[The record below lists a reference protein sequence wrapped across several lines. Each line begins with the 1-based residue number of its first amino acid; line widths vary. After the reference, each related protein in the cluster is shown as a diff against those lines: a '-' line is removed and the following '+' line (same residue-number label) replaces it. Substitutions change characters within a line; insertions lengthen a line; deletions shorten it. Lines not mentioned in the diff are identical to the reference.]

1 VSTDQRSDPADLE
14 ASAERAVEAAEY
26 ADMAR
31 SQVAEARTEAV
42 DAREQTMEAREEA
55 VEARSEAQAARVGAD
70 RALAGAVEARAGAI
84 EAAEA
89 VAVAADDPLL
99 DTAVRRLEAKADEEN
114 PFGRPGRPLNSRS
127 PFRVGFAGALGVAL
141 AYSILQ
147 ALIHARQVLILL
159 VISAFLAIG
168 LNPTVA
174 WLERRGLGRKSAIA
188 LVFAGVILFFVGFGF
203 AVVPPVVNQSS
214 QFVHELPTYL
224 DKLQHNSP
232 ITGLNNRFHFLE
244 KAKAGLTGG
253 GFGTSA
259 LGGVVGVGK
268 IVLGAFFSFL
278 TILILTLY
286 FLGSFHQ
293 IKATAYRMVPRS
305 RRARVGLLADEILD
319 KVGGY
324 VAGALTIAGIAGT
337 AAFVFLLI
345 AGVPYPL
352 ALAMLV
358 AVTDLIPLIGAT
370 LGAIVVTAVCFFV
383 SVQVGI
389 AAAAFF
395 IIYQQVENFLIY
407 PRVMG
412 RSVEVSG
419 TATLVAALTGGA
431 LLGVVGALLAIPTAA
446 ALQLVLREVVV
457 PRQDSR

>member
-1 VSTDQRSDPADLE
+1 MSTDQRDEPAQVDDPT
-14 ASAERAVEAAEY
+14 ERAVRAAAAADRSRSEAAE
-26 ADMAR
+26 AR
-31 SQVAEARTEAV
+31 SEAVSARSGAVAARSGAEQAATEAV
-42 DAREQTMEAREEA
+42 DASSDAT
-55 VEARSEAQAARVGAD
+55 
-70 RALAGAVEARAGAI
+70 
-84 EAAEA
+84 EAAELA
-89 VAVAADDPLL
+89 VIAADDPLL

-114 PFGRPGRPLNSRS
+114 PFGRPGRPLNSKS
-127 PFRVGFAGALGVAL
+127 PFRVGFTGALGVAV
-141 AYSILQ
+141 AYTILQ
-147 ALIHARQVLILL
+147 GLIHARQVFILL
-159 VISAFLAIG
+159 LVSAVLAIG

-174 WLERRGLGRKSAIA
+174 WLERRGVARKGAIA
-188 LVFAGVILFFVGFGF
+188 IVFAGVILFFVGFGF

-214 QFVHELPTYL
+214 QFVQELPTYL
-224 DKLQHNSP
+224 TRLQENP
-232 ITGLNNRFHFLE
+232 TVAGLNNRFHFLDN
-244 KAKAGLTGG
+244 ARSGLTGG
-253 GFGTSA
+253 GFGTS
-259 LGGVVGVGK
+259 LFGGVVGVGK
-268 IVLGAFFSFL
+268 LVLGAFFSFL
-278 TILILTLY
+278 TVLILTLY

-305 RRARVGLLADEILD
+305 RRARVGLLTDEILD

-337 AAFVFLLI
+337 LAFVFLLI

-370 LGAIVVTAVCFFV
+370 IGAIVVTLVCFFV

-412 RSVEVSG
+412 RSVAVNEAATIVS
-419 TATLVAALTGGA
+419 ALIGGA
-431 LLGVVGALLAIPTAA
+431 LLGIVGALLAIPTAA
-446 ALQLVLREVVV
+446 AIQLVLREVVA
-457 PRQDSR
+457 PRQDAR

>member
-1 VSTDQRSDPADLE
+1 VTTDQRSEPADLE
-14 ASAERAVEAAEY
+14 ASAERAEHAAEQ
-26 ADMAR
+26 AG
-31 SQVAEARTEAV
+31 
-42 DAREQTMEAREEA
+42 
-55 VEARSEAQAARVGAD
+55 EARSEAQAARSDAVAARTGAETA
-70 RALAGAVEARAGAI
+70 RAGAVDAQSEAI
-84 EAAEA
+84 EAAEVA
-89 VAVAADDPLL
+89 AVAADDPLL
-99 DTAVRRLEAKADEEN
+99 DTAVRRLEARADEEN
-114 PFGRPGRPLNSRS
+114 PFGRPGRPMNARS
-127 PFRVGFAGALGVAL
+127 PFRVGFTGALGVAL
-141 AYSILQ
+141 AYVILQ
-147 ALIHARQVLILL
+147 GLAHARQVLILV

-174 WLERRGLGRKSAIA
+174 WLERRGIARKAAIGV
-188 LVFAGVILFFVGFGF
+188 VFAGVIAFFVGFGF
-203 AVVPPVVNQSS
+203 AVVPPVVNQST
-214 QFVHELPTYL
+214 QFAHELPTYIN
-224 DKLQHNSP
+224 KLQHNS
-232 ITGLNNRFHFLE
+232 TVADLDARFHFLG
-244 KAKAGLTGG
+244 KAKTAISGGL
-253 GFGTSA
+253 GTSA
-259 LGGVVGVGK
+259 FGGVVGVGK
-268 IVLGAFFSFL
+268 LVLGAFFSFL

-337 AAFVFLLI
+337 AAFIFLLI

-358 AVTDLIPLIGAT
+358 AITDLIPLIGAT

-383 SVQVGI
+383 SVPVGI
-389 AAAAFF
+389 AAFAFF
-395 IIYQQVENFLIY
+395 VIYQQVENFLIY

-446 ALQLVLREVVV
+446 AISLVLREVVA
-457 PRQDSR
+457 PRQDAR

>member
-1 VSTDQRSDPADLE
+1 VSTDQRSEPADLE
-14 ASAERAVEAAEY
+14 ASAERALEAAQS
-26 ADMAR
+26 AD
-31 SQVAEARTEAV
+31 EARTEAV
-42 DAREQTMEAREEA
+42 AARSDADDAR
-55 VEARSEAQAARVGAD
+55 
-70 RALAGAVEARAGAI
+70 AGAVEARADAVAARSGAMEARSVAV
-84 EAAEA
+84 EAAE
-89 VAVAADDPLL
+89 VATVAADDPLL

-114 PFGRPGRPLNSRS
+114 PFGRPGRPLNARS
-127 PFRVGFAGALGVAL
+127 PFRVGFTGALGVAL
-141 AYSILQ
+141 AYMILQ
-147 ALIHARQVLILL
+147 ALVHVRQVLILV

-174 WLERRGLGRKSAIA
+174 WLERHGIPRKGAIGV
-188 LVFAGVILFFVGFGF
+188 VFAGVILFFIGFGF
-203 AVVPPVVNQSS
+203 AVIPPVVNQTG
-214 QFVHELPTYL
+214 QFAHELPTYIN
-224 DKLQHNSP
+224 KLQDNG
-232 ITGLNNRFHFLE
+232 TVADLDARFHFLD
-244 KAKAGLTGG
+244 KARSALTGG
-253 GFGTSA
+253 GFGSSA

-268 IVLGAFFSFL
+268 LVLGAFFSFL

-305 RRARVGLLADEILD
+305 RRARVGLLADETLD

-324 VAGALTIAGIAGT
+324 VAGALTIAGIAGS
-337 AAFVFLLI
+337 AAFIFLLI

-358 AVTDLIPLIGAT
+358 AITDLIPLIGAT

-383 SVQVGI
+383 SIPVGI
-389 AAAAFF
+389 AAFAFF
-395 IIYQQVENFLIY
+395 VIYQQVENFLIY

-419 TATLVAALTGGA
+419 TATLVAALIGGA

-446 ALQLVLREVVV
+446 AISLVLREVVT
-457 PRQDSR
+457 PSQDAR